1 MTFKQLEALYWIA
14 QLGGFAEAAAHLHAS
29 QSAISKRVQELE
41 LQLGTELFDRSQRS
55 ARLTEKGEELTALA
69 RSLLQQRD
77 AALAQFGRPDSAE
90 RRIRIGVTELTAMT
104 WLPRF
109 VETVQRHDARLILE
123 PDVDMGMALRD
134 KLMAGQIDM
143 IFVPDGHNDAQ
154 LAVKPLG
161 RVDNVWMCKPGHVT
175 GKKTMRLQEL
185 ARHRLLTQG
194 ERSGTGAEYARWLR
208 SLHVQAADTLVC
220 NNLIA
225 LLSLTVSGLG
235 ISYLPQHCLAGMVE
249 AGMLETLDVRPAL
262 PPVKYVALCKK
273 DKQSALFS
281 ALIELAQQACDFK
294 LMFQAGRWP
303 ASSAMGALG
312 LGKEAATIPG
322 SVSQALVQI
331 LQP

>member
-41 LQLGTELFDRSQRS
+41 LQLGAQLFDRSQRS
-55 ARLTEKGEELTALA
+55 ARLTEKGEELNALA

-77 AALAQFGRPDSAE
+77 AALAQWGRPDSGE
-90 RRIRIGVTELTAMT
+90 RRIRLGVTELTAMT

-109 VETVQRHDARLILE
+109 VDLVQRQHPRVILE

-134 KLMAGQIDM
+134 KLMAGQTDM
-143 IFVPDGHNDAQ
+143 IFVPDGASDPQ

-161 RVDNVWMCKPGHVT
+161 RVDNVWMCKPGFVA
-175 GKKTMRLQEL
+175 GKKTLRLQEL

-208 SLHVQAADTLVC
+208 SHNVQAPDTLVC
-220 NNLIA
+220 NNMMA

-235 ISYLPQHCLAGMVE
+235 ISYLPQHCFAGMVE
-249 AGMLETLDVRPAL
+249 AGMLETLAVKPAL
-262 PPVKYVALCKK
+262 PAVKYVALSKR
-273 DKQSALFS
+273 DNQSALFS

-294 LMFQAGRWP
+294 LMFQAVR
-303 ASSAMGALG
+303 
-312 LGKEAATIPG
+312 
-322 SVSQALVQI
+322 
-331 LQP
+331 